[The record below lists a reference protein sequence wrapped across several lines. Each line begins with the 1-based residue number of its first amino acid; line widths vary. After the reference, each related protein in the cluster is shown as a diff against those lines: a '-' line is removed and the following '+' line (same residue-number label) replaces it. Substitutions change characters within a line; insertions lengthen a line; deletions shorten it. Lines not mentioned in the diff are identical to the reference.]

1 MVQVTDEPPRHVLI
15 RWLKLNLVLI
25 SFCATAVTGCAGVLI
40 GWGIQI
46 GHYDSRVSALER
58 FQSDQKA
65 ANEADATAFKAIN
78 ARHEEM
84 ANLRYGDLNAAAEAR
99 RQEHDACMAAW
110 QQDRDLTLNLKSA
123 VDMLNQRTGW
133 TADNLPRRK

>member
-1 MVQVTDEPPRHVLI
+1 MVLVTDEPPRHVLI

-58 FQSDQKA
+58 FQSEQKA
-65 ANEADATAFKAIN
+65 ANEADAEAFKAIN
-78 ARHEEM
+78 TRHEEM
-84 ANLRYGDLNAAAEAR
+84 ANLRYGDLSAAAEAR
-99 RQEHDACMAAW
+99 RQEHD
-110 QQDRDLTLNLKSA
+110 LTINLKSA
-123 VDMLNQRTGW
+123 VDMLTQRTGW